1 LGARKKLNEF
11 NVLSSLGAAGVLG
24 ILTGSWTVFLITG
37 AILIAA
43 GVYNGDIRPDKGK
56 QR

>member
-1 LGARKKLNEF
+1 MGARKKLNEF

>member
-24 ILTGSWTVFLITG
+24 ILTGSWTVFLVAG
-37 AILIAA
+37 ALLIGA
-43 GVYNGDIRPDKGK
+43 GLYNGDIRPDKGE